1 MNETNK
7 PLASVVPCPLTPQ
20 EQAIYEW
27 QMWTKGFGIEG
38 QRRLRGATVMISRVG
53 GVGGIAAMELAA
65 AGIGRLVLAHGGVVE
80 PSDLSRQLLMTHDRV
95 GHPRIESIVERLTDF
110 NPRLEI
116 IALGENVNEDNAA
129 FLVEQADL
137 VIDASP
143 EFDERYAMND
153 AAFKLGKPIIEC
165 SINDF
170 DARITTMIPGQTQ
183 SLRDILPEPP
193 KDWKRQVPLFG
204 ASTSVVGGLAAVEA
218 IKIIAGLGEPLIGRV
233 LEIDLRTVTCTGIDR
248 TANT

>member
-1 MNETNK
+1 MNETNT
-7 PLASVVPCPLTPQ
+7 PLASVTPHPLTPQ
-20 EQAIYEW
+20 EQAVYEW

-38 QRRLRGATVMISRVG
+38 QRYLRGATVMISRVG

-65 AGIGRLVLAHGGVVE
+65 AGIGRLVLAHGGLVE

-95 GHPRIESIVERLTDF
+95 GHPRIECIVERLTDF

-137 VIDASP
+137 VIDAAP

-153 AAFKLGKPIIEC
+153 AAFKLGKPVIEC
-165 SINDF
+165 SINDLE
-170 DARITTMIPGQTQ
+170 ARITTMIPGRTQ
-183 SLRDILPEPP
+183 SLREMIPEPP
-193 KDWKRQVPLFG
+193 EGWRREVPLFG
-204 ASTSVVGGLAAVEA
+204 AATSVVGGLAAMEA
-218 IKIIAGLGEPLIGRV
+218 IKLIAGFGEPLIGRV
-233 LEIDLRTVTCTGIDR
+233 LKIDLRDVKCTATDE